1 MHTDGA
7 QDHLTALDVATGA
20 TLWTLPIGEAYPA
33 LNGAEGGPASTPAI
47 EDDAVYALSP
57 RGVLVAARLADG
69 RELWRLPLVE
79 RLAVAAPLHGFATSP
94 LVVGERVI
102 VVAGGS
108 GGKSV
113 VAVDKATGTIAW
125 AAGDDTAEFAS
136 PIPAELGD
144 VAQVVGITDHTVT
157 GFDPA
162 TGTRLWSAPGNEG
175 RNISPTPVLIGADRV
190 LAPGWWRSTALRIE
204 RAEGGL
210 AAREEWQTTDLKG
223 TFAAPVLH
231 EGNLYGFSG
240 AFLTCLSATDGARRW
255 KSRAPGGDGLILVD
269 GHLVILG
276 AGGTVVIAEASPV
289 GYRETA
295 RLEVFDRGS
304 RTYPTFADGRIF
316 VRTTHD
322 IAAVRVVG
330 ANEPHGLLT
339 RLRELARTGWV
350 RVMRGVRA
358 TGRSIVNRV
367 LPLISEEARH
377 RDGPGEEPGGGASDP
392 QRSPF
397 E

>member
-1 MHTDGA
+1 M
-7 QDHLTALDVATGA
+7 
-20 TLWTLPIGEAYPA
+20 
-33 LNGAEGGPASTPAI
+33 
-47 EDDAVYALSP
+47 
-57 RGVLVAARLADG
+57 
-69 RELWRLPLVE
+69 
-79 RLAVAAPLHGFATSP
+79 
-94 LVVGERVI
+94 GERVI

-223 TFAAPVLH
+223 TCL
-231 EGNLYGFSG
+231 LYTSPSPRDR
-240 AFLTCLSATDGARRW
+240 TRSRMPSSA
-255 KSRAPGGDGLILVD
+255 
-269 GHLVILG
+269 
-276 AGGTVVIAEASPV
+276 
-289 GYRETA
+289 
-295 RLEVFDRGS
+295 
-304 RTYPTFADGRIF
+304 
-316 VRTTHD
+316 
-322 IAAVRVVG
+322 
-330 ANEPHGLLT
+330 
-339 RLRELARTGWV
+339 
-350 RVMRGVRA
+350 
-358 TGRSIVNRV
+358 
-367 LPLISEEARH
+367 
-377 RDGPGEEPGGGASDP
+377 
-392 QRSPF
+392 
-397 E
+397 